1 MSKDVERITQIN
13 DQGEIIGGFVA
24 VIRPKQKSAFQ
35 RHFTMNQDALRI
47 LAKELTGEQFKVL
60 MLMLA
65 DLDYENFIQIAQ
77 ADIAETLGMQKT
89 NVSRAV
95 RALLDVGVIFEG
107 PKVGRSKTYRLN
119 EQFGWKGTVTN
130 HKRHSK
136 TALVSFRAAGFKE
149 PAAGGQSGLRV
160 NVLTMIVYPALLFLP
175 HVSSMRCRIGQTPQN
190 DVIDVIRNLC
200 PIISKTSELPRFRQ
214 RLERN
219 RKPSGENPRPPSL

>member
-130 HKRHSK
+130 HKK
-136 TALVSFRAAGFKE
+136 ALKNGFSVIQ
-149 PAAGGQSGLRV
+149 GGRKSQRQADNQGLRV
-160 NVLTMIVYPALLFLP
+160 NVLTMIVYPALLF
-175 HVSSMRCRIGQTPQN
+175 CRLKIPCIFCTPVLQN
-190 DVIDVIRNLC
+190 YAIRTG
-200 PIISKTSELPRFRQ
+200 PVTRR
-214 RLERN
+214 
-219 RKPSGENPRPPSL
+219 

>member
-1 MSKDVERITQIN
+1 MSEDIQRITQIN
-13 DQGEIIGGFVA
+13 DHGEIVGGFVA

-65 DLDYENFIQIAQ
+65 DLDHENFIQIAQ
-77 ADIAETLGMQKT
+77 ADIADTLEMQKT

-119 EQFGWKGTVTN
+119 EQFGWKGTASN
-130 HKRHSK
+130 HKK
-136 TALVSFRAAGFKE
+136 ALKNGLSVIQGGRA
-149 PAAGGQSGLRV
+149 
-160 NVLTMIVYPALLFLP
+160 
-175 HVSSMRCRIGQTPQN
+175 
-190 DVIDVIRNLC
+190 
-200 PIISKTSELPRFRQ
+200 
-214 RLERN
+214 
-219 RKPSGENPRPPSL
+219 

>member
-1 MSKDVERITQIN
+1 
-13 DQGEIIGGFVA
+13 
-24 VIRPKQKSAFQ
+24 
-35 RHFTMNQDALRI
+35 MNQDALRI

-149 PAAGGQSGLRV
+149 PAAGG
-160 NVLTMIVYPALLFLP
+160 I
-175 HVSSMRCRIGQTPQN
+175 
-190 DVIDVIRNLC
+190 IRATC
-200 PIISKTSELPRFRQ
+200 
-214 RLERN
+214 
-219 RKPSGENPRPPSL
+219 

>member
-1 MSKDVERITQIN
+1 MSKHIERITQIN
-13 DQGEIIGGFVA
+13 DQGEVIGGFVA

-130 HKRHSK
+130 HKK
-136 TALVSFRAAGFKE
+136 ALKNGFSVIQ
-149 PAAGGQSGLRV
+149 GG
-160 NVLTMIVYPALLFLP
+160 
-175 HVSSMRCRIGQTPQN
+175 RI
-190 DVIDVIRNLC
+190 
-200 PIISKTSELPRFRQ
+200 
-214 RLERN
+214 
-219 RKPSGENPRPPSL
+219 

>member
-160 NVLTMIVYPALLFLP
+160 NVLTMIVYAIALLP

-190 DVIDVIRNLC
+190 DVIDVIRNLA
-200 PIISKTSELPRFRQ
+200 R
-214 RLERN
+214 
-219 RKPSGENPRPPSL
+219 

>member
-1 MSKDVERITQIN
+1 MMSEDTQRITQIN
-13 DQGEIIGGFVA
+13 DQGEIVGGFVA

-77 ADIAETLGMQKT
+77 ADIADTLEMQKT
-89 NVSRAV
+89 NVSRSV

-119 EQFGWKGTVTN
+119 QEFGWKGTVIN
-130 HKRHSK
+130 HKR
-136 TALVSFRAAGFKE
+136 ALKNGLSVIQ
-149 PAAGGQSGLRV
+149 GGKV
-160 NVLTMIVYPALLFLP
+160 
-175 HVSSMRCRIGQTPQN
+175 
-190 DVIDVIRNLC
+190 
-200 PIISKTSELPRFRQ
+200 
-214 RLERN
+214 
-219 RKPSGENPRPPSL
+219 